1 MIGTN
6 EVVKPTHFRVT
17 RFINIFYL
25 KGDRDRLDRIFN
37 ELVNTQHYPN
47 EYLFNISL
55 GYSKLQPG
63 MLEAIEAGNELAE
76 CLEIVLDDSVLPLLR
91 LDAVAQLINAA
102 NHVSEYIHDVSIKA
116 YFTGNLPNVLAYQAA
131 QADIEKFAI
140 EERTSMVR
148 LLELIRKMN
157 YQQTGYLLPRM
168 PGRID
173 ISAKN
178 RHSVNALT
186 ESELVKYEQSYTW
199 VDDNT
204 LAFCIPSNDTL
215 VEVLDEVHKLYNV
228 DVYLLA
234 ANYSGTRL
242 EYVIE
247 DGVTLLKDKEP
258 ALEVVSDVLDSVGQL
273 DAYLDWFGWT
283 TEDLYPELSDDQ
295 YIATTPVGGID

>member
-6 EVVKPTHFRVT
+6 EVVKPTHFRDT

-168 PGRID
+168 PGHID

-283 TEDLYPELSDDQ
+283 TEDLYPELSDGQ